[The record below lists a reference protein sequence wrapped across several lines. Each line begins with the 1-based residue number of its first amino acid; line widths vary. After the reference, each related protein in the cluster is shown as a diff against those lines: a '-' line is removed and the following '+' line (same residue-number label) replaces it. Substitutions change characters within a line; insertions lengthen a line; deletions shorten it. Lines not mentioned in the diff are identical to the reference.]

1 MEKGNEREVGKEKGK
16 KEGREG
22 GGKKGKKGS
31 SSKSKEEEELALHP
45 KSSHP

>member
-1 MEKGNEREVGKEKGK
+1 MRGGREGEGK

-22 GGKKGKKGS
+22 RGKKGS
-31 SSKSKEEEELALHP
+31 SKGKEEEELALHP

>member
-1 MEKGNEREVGKEKGK
+1 MEKGNERGVGKEKGK